1 MKINKFLL
9 GVIAVSFCLTG
20 CQTEKTITRNDRI
33 AFSLPNSHNQY
44 YVFNVEGKKLNKEG
58 FDNDI
63 KFKNGY
69 GIIEKS
75 NKQGIIN
82 VDGDITVKV
91 GKYRD
96 LKSVGY
102 LFSGINKKG
111 HRELINGNGDKISDL
126 KHDKLHSVE
135 GVDVIVLETKDK
147 YEILDAAGK
156 SLVDFDKVKNQKL
169 RLNADSI
176 NNLLVV
182 QYNDKE
188 YLIDGNKNELIV
200 DFESNKLFKIIGI
213 DKNKILLG
221 YIPKD
226 AKMKG
231 ADFKL
236 INDGKIAFESNNK
249 YSSMYLKDGQ
259 IIAEKKQI
267 LTNDLLDDKGKA
279 VLAITHRNCINDH
292 TYVEQNKNDLDK
304 LDFYKDNKKIRT
316 VDGLTINEYDPIAKE
331 GCYLLKTIDSAKL
344 GIEGDQYYFY
354 NADGKK
360 INKKPFIQAQPF
372 NDTKLAIVS
381 TDGKQSYLIDKRG
394 KKVSKLYDN
403 ITYIGDKMYSAKEG
417 NQLTVL
423 DDRGNKIIDGEYD
436 QAIVA
441 AVDGNS
447 YLLLQ
452 NNELARVYS
461 CKEKKIILKN
471 EGMVYIRN
479 GYIEINKDN
488 TIMYFTLKG
497 ERINN

>member
-1 MKINKFLL
+1 MKINKLL
-9 GVIAVSFCLTG
+9 LSAIAVTFCLTG
-20 CQTEKTITRNDRI
+20 CQDKNSVAKNDQI
-33 AFSLPNSHNQY
+33 AFSLPNSHDQY
-44 YVFNVEGKKLNKEG
+44 HVFNMEGKRLNKEG
-58 FDNDI
+58 FDNDV

-69 GIIEKS
+69 GIIEK
-75 NKQGIIN
+75 NGKQGIID
-82 VDGDITVKV
+82 VDGKISVKL
-91 GKYRD
+91 GKYHD
-96 LKSVGY
+96 IKSVGY
-102 LFSGINKKG
+102 LFSGVNSKG
-111 HRELINGNGDKISDL
+111 HRELINGDGDKISDL
-126 KHDKLHSVE
+126 KHDKLHSVD

-147 YEILDAAGK
+147 YEVLDAAGK
-156 SLVDFDKVKNQKL
+156 SLVDFDKENKSKL

-176 NNLLVV
+176 NNLLAV

-188 YLIDGNKNELIV
+188 YLIDGNKSELVI
-200 DFESNKLFKIIGI
+200 DFDSNKLFKIIGI

-226 AKMKG
+226 AKVKG

-236 INDGKIAFESNNK
+236 INDGKMAFESDDK

-267 LTNDLLDDKGKA
+267 LTNDLLNDEGKA
-279 VLAITHRNCINDH
+279 VLAITHRNYINDH
-292 TYVEQNKNDLDK
+292 TYVEQNKIDLDK
-304 LDFYKDNKKIRT
+304 LDFYKDGKKIKT

-344 GIEGDQYYFY
+344 GIVGNQYYFY

-360 INKKPFIQAQPF
+360 INKDPLIQAQPF

-381 TDGKQSYLIDKRG
+381 ENGKESYLINKKG
-394 KKVSKLYDN
+394 KKVSGFYDN
-403 ITYIGDKMYSAKEG
+403 ITYIGNKMYSARKD

-423 DDRGNKIIDGEYD
+423 DDKGHKVVDGEYN
-436 QAIVA
+436 QAVVA
-441 AVDGNS
+441 MVDGNC

-452 NNELARVYS
+452 NDSLARVYS

-488 TIMYFTLKG
+488 MTMYFTLDG